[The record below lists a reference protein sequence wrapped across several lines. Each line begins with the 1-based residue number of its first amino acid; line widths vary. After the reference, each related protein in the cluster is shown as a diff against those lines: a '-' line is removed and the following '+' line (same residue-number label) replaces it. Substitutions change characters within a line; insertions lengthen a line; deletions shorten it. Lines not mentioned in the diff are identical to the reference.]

1 MYDFTLTENQQK
13 LATEKHNV
21 LISFLERNKLP
32 TDEYYDIVVF
42 DFLRAVRMYDAH
54 NEVCAS
60 FESIANICMAQ
71 AIQNYRVEEGRKRE
85 AEIFSLDDPSA
96 IGGKAWAEFLADP
109 TDLCGLI
116 CDRLCAAPN
125 GETGISHTSY
135 RNRGLYAAAV

>member
-32 TDEYYDIVVF
+32 MDEYYDIVVF
-42 DFLRAVRMYDAH
+42 DFLRAVRIYDAH
-54 NEVCAS
+54 SEANAH
-60 FESIANICMAQ
+60 FEQLANICMAQ
-71 AIQNYRVEEGRKRE
+71 TIQNYRIEEGRKRE
-85 AEIFSLDDPSA
+85 AEIFSLDDPSV

-116 CDRLCAAPN
+116 CDRLCTAPN
-125 GETGISHTSY
+125 GEAGISHTSY
-135 RNRGLYAAAV
+135 RNRRLNAAAV